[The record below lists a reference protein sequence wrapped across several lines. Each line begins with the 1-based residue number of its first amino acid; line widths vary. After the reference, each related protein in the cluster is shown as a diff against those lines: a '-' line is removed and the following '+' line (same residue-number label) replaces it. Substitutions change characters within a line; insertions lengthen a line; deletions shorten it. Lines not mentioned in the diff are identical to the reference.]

1 MKERKGKTLR
11 VRKKLG
17 EMLIDAE
24 VLNEDQLRHFLDE
37 QKKTG
42 MKLGKLLIQQG
53 ILSETQMVDL
63 LSQQLKIEKYHP
75 DKYPV
80 DLNLAQVF
88 AADIAQK
95 NQVAPLK
102 KKGRLLTIA
111 MTDPVDINAL
121 DYIESLTNDEV
132 ETVVCTERELN
143 QLIGQIY
150 GMQSGLGGV
159 LESLEELKF
168 DSGVDAEVAA
178 EYTDDL
184 QVSPSSIMGM
194 AEEAPIVRLVN
205 SIISQAVREGA
216 SDIHLSPQMK
226 NVQVRFRIDGRLHE
240 VPAPPKQMFL
250 PIISRIK
257 ILANMDIA
265 TSRIPQD
272 GRFTVKMENKEIN
285 VRVSSI
291 PTIYGENLVLRLL
304 DMGSGVYSLD
314 RLGMV
319 KEDRDKI
326 ESIINKPYG
335 MILSSGP
342 TGSGKST
349 SLYAIIK
356 EINRPDIHIITL
368 EDPVEYRVEKV
379 RQVQL
384 NRKAGMTFASGLR
397 SILRQDPDVIM
408 VGEIRD
414 GETAGISVQAALT
427 GHRVLSTVHTN
438 DAAGAITRLID
449 MGIERFLVSS
459 VLLATFA
466 QRLIRTI
473 CPYCMERYRPNEKIV
488 AGWGLEV
495 DGANFQRGRGCPA
508 CMGTGYRGRT
518 GIFEIVLN
526 DEEVQ
531 DMILRGIPAQEITRL
546 LKQNGKLRTLKDDAM
561 SKVLSG
567 VTTIEEASAAVMV

>member
-1 MKERKGKTLR
+1 MR

-80 DLNLAQVF
+80 DLGLAGVF

-121 DYIESLTNDEV
+121 DYIEALTNEEV

-159 LESLEELKF
+159 LESLEEMKF
-168 DSGVDAEVAA
+168 DSGVDAEATA

-184 QVSPSSIMGM
+184 QVSASSIMGM

-216 SDIHLSPQMK
+216 SDIHISPQMK

-304 DMGSGVYSLD
+304 DMGAGVYSLD

-326 ESIINKPYG
+326 DSIINKPYG

-349 SLYAIIK
+349 SLYAIIR

-466 QRLIRTI
+466 QRLVRTI
-473 CPYCMERYRPNEKIV
+473 CPYCVERYRPNEKV
-488 AGWGLEV
+488 TAAWGLQI

-531 DMILRGIPAQEITRL
+531 DMILRGMAAQEISRI
-546 LKQNGKLRTLKDDAM
+546 LKQKGKLRTLKDDAM

>member
-1 MKERKGKTLR
+1 
-11 VRKKLG
+11 
-17 EMLIDAE
+17 MLIDAE

-80 DLNLAQVF
+80 DLGLAGVF

-121 DYIESLTNDEV
+121 DYIESLTNEEV

-159 LESLEELKF
+159 LESLEEMKF
-168 DSGVDAEVAA
+168 DSGIDAEAAA

-184 QVSPSSIMGM
+184 QVSASSIMGM

-216 SDIHLSPQMK
+216 SDIHISPQMK

-304 DMGSGVYSLD
+304 DMGAGVYSLD

-326 ESIINKPYG
+326 DSIINKPYG

-349 SLYAIIK
+349 SLYAIIR

-466 QRLIRTI
+466 QRLVRTI
-473 CPYCMERYRPNEKIV
+473 CPYCVERYRPNEKVI
-488 AGWGLEV
+488 AAWGPNV

-531 DMILRGIPAQEITRL
+531 DMILRGMAAQEISRI
-546 LKQNGKLRTLKDDAM
+546 LKQKGKLRTLKDDAM

>member
-1 MKERKGKTLR
+1 LKERKGKSLR

-24 VLNEDQLRHFLDE
+24 VLSDEQLRHFLGE

-42 MKLGKLLIQQG
+42 LKLGKLLIQQG
-53 ILSETQMVDL
+53 ILSENQMVDL
-63 LSQQLKIEKYHP
+63 LSEQLKIEKYHP

-95 NQVAPLK
+95 SQVAPLK

-111 MTDPVDINAL
+111 MTDPMDINAL
-121 DYIESLTNDEV
+121 DHIESLTNEEV
-132 ETVVCTERELN
+132 ETVVCTEREIN

-159 LESLEELKF
+159 LESLEEMKF
-168 DSGVDAEVAA
+168 DSGIDMEAAA

-184 QVSPSSIMGM
+184 QVSTSSIMGM

-216 SDIHLSPQMK
+216 SDIHISPQMK

-304 DMGSGVYSLD
+304 DMGAGVYSLD
-314 RLGMV
+314 RLGME
-319 KEDRDKI
+319 KEDRDKVD
-326 ESIINKPYG
+326 SIINKPYG

-349 SLYAIIK
+349 SLYAIIR

-414 GETAGISVQAALT
+414 GETASISVQAALT

-466 QRLIRTI
+466 QRLVRTI
-473 CPYCMERYRPNEKIV
+473 CPYCMERYQPNEKVI
-488 AGWGLEV
+488 AAWGFEI
-495 DGANFQRGRGCPA
+495 DTANFHRGRGCPA

-518 GIFEIVLN
+518 GIFEIVVN

-531 DMILRGIPAQEITRL
+531 DMILRGVSAQEISRI
-546 LKQNGKLRTLKDDAM
+546 LKQTGKLRTLRDDAM
-561 SKVLSG
+561 SKVASG
-567 VTTIEEASAAVMV
+567 ITTIEEASAAVMV

>member
-1 MKERKGKTLR
+1 
-11 VRKKLG
+11 
-17 EMLIDAE
+17 MLIDAE
-24 VLNEDQLRHFLDE
+24 VLNDDQLRHFLDE

-102 KKGRLLTIA
+102 KKGRLLTLA

-121 DYIESLTNDEV
+121 DYIEALTNDEV

-168 DSGVDAEVAA
+168 DSGVDAEAAA

-184 QVSPSSIMGM
+184 QVSASSIMGM

-466 QRLIRTI
+466 QRLVRTI
-473 CPYCMERYRPNEKIV
+473 CPYCMERYRPNEKVI
-488 AGWGLEV
+488 AGWGLKV

-531 DMILRGIPAQEITRL
+531 DMILRGVPAQEITRI

>member
-1 MKERKGKTLR
+1 MR

-80 DLNLAQVF
+80 DLGLAGVF

-121 DYIESLTNDEV
+121 DYIESLTNEEV

-159 LESLEELKF
+159 LESLGEMTI
-168 DSGVDAEVAA
+168 DSGVDAEAAA

-216 SDIHLSPQMK
+216 SDIHISPQMK

-304 DMGSGVYSLD
+304 DMGAGVYSLD

-326 ESIINKPYG
+326 DSIINKPYG

-349 SLYAIIK
+349 SLYAIIR

-466 QRLIRTI
+466 QRLVRTI
-473 CPYCMERYRPNEKIV
+473 CPYCVERYRPNEKVI
-488 AGWGLEV
+488 AAWGPNV

-531 DMILRGIPAQEITRL
+531 DMILRGMAAQEISRI
-546 LKQNGKLRTLKDDAM
+546 LKQKGKLRTLKDDAM
-561 SKVLSG
+561 SKVLTG